1 MAYTIKEYKKHSL
14 PGLLEFT
21 KDCFHKK
28 VSRKSDAL
36 RIAAELDKSNM
47 YVLEVS
53 RPCKGSY
60 WASQII
66 IRYTE
71 GVVTG
76 GTDK

>member
-1 MAYTIKEYKKHSL
+1 MAYTIKEFKRHSL
-14 PGLLEFT
+14 PGLMQFT
-21 KDCFHKK
+21 GDCYYKK

-36 RIAAELDKSNM
+36 RIAAELDKTNM
-47 YVLEVS
+47 YILDVL
-53 RPCKGSY
+53 RPNKSPYGTST
-60 WASQII
+60 II